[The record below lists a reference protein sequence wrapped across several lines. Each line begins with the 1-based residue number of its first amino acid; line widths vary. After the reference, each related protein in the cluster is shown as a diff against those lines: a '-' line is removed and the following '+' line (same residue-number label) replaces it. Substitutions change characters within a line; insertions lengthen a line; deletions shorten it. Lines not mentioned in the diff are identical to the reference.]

1 MANDLKM
8 EVILQAIDRATRP
21 IRAVTQGSVGLGR
34 ALKDS
39 RDQLKTLQ
47 AQQSDI
53 SSFRTLKSQTEQTG
67 QALQASRDTVRQLSR
82 EMQDHQRTIAPLQAS
97 YNAVAAQSDKL
108 SAEHKALTQQ
118 LRETRQESRAAN
130 QTWQQNR
137 LRIRELGQQLGST
150 ATPTKK
156 LRDEYAALVA
166 KQKDQL
172 VLVRALTDRQKTLS
186 QQHRESAANTRQHK
200 ERVGE
205 LSAQLREA
213 KEPLQGLNRAFREG
227 VREASALKRQ
237 HQDQQVQLQGL
248 RNKLGAAG
256 ISTRNLSQH
265 ERDLRQRIEQTNQTI
280 TEQGRRMQRLT
291 AQTKQLAMARAQYD
305 KSQQLAGSMAG
316 VGAGSAAAGAAMGMP
331 VLSIVKD
338 YMSLEDAMAGVAKQ
352 VEGARDANGNLTP
365 IYYEM
370 QDAIKSMAERIPM
383 ATTEIAA
390 LVEGAARMGV
400 SGKDNLLAFAEVAAN
415 AATAFELPADQIGEN
430 LARIADLYKI
440 PIQNVSQ
447 LGDAIN
453 YLDDNAKSKGA
464 DIIEVLQRTAGVT
477 ASVGMSYKDAAAL
490 GSTFL
495 TLGSSAE
502 TAATATKAMIR
513 ELGIATEQPKR
524 FQKGLE
530 ALGLDAAAVQ
540 KSMARDATGT
550 IQQVLDAINKLPKEN
565 QLTVATQLFGDEF
578 GDDAS
583 NLANNI
589 AEYRRQ
595 LELANGE
602 AGKGSMQKEADI
614 AAQLISKRWIMAKN
628 RAFNLSSALGETL
641 KPTLIELLNTLSS
654 VIKRVDGWVKANPKL
669 AGQILQTVAGVAA
682 LAAGFGAVTLAMASF
697 IGPFAMLRYGLT
709 LIGIKGT
716 SLTGVLVRLGK
727 FALPLVWKGILLIGR
742 ALLMNPIGL
751 AVTAI
756 AGAAYLIY
764 KNWEPIKAFFL
775 GLWEEIKA
783 GFNGG
788 FAGIAKLI
796 LDFSPLGLFY
806 RAFAGVMSYFGVD
819 MPAKFSDFGGMLL
832 DGLVN
837 GIKNKLGAVKD
848 AISSVG
854 DSTVGWFK
862 EKLGIHSP
870 SRVFAELGGFT
881 MQGLEQGLVGGQ
893 GGPLGAVTAMAKQL
907 AAAGAVTFGLSGPA
921 IAMDNRPPLSPVP
934 AAGARAAAAPL
945 PPVTVNVYPSAGM
958 NEQQLA
964 QLVGQKVAEAMRA
977 SQIRNRSSLSDQE

>member
-21 IRAVTQGSVGLGR
+21 IRAITQGSVGLGR

-47 AQQSDI
+47 EQQRDV
-53 SSFRTLKSQTEQTG
+53 SSWRTLRAASEQTET
-67 QALQASRDTVRQLSR
+67 ALQAARDRV
-82 EMQDHQRTIAPLQAS
+82 
-97 YNAVAAQSDKL
+97 
-108 SAEHKALTQQ
+108 KALGKD
-118 LRETRQESRAAN
+118 LAAAGVPTRQMTRDLKGA
-130 QTWQQNR
+130 
-137 LRIRELGQQLGST
+137 IRE
-150 ATPTKK
+150 AT
-156 LRDEYAALVA
+156 
-166 KQKDQL
+166 
-172 VLVRALTDRQKTLS
+172 
-186 QQHRESAANTRQHK
+186 
-200 ERVGE
+200 
-205 LSAQLREA
+205 
-213 KEPLQGLNRAFREG
+213 
-227 VREASALKRQ
+227 ALKKQ
-237 HQDQQVQLQGL
+237 HQEQQVQLQGL

-265 ERDLRQRIEQTNQTI
+265 ERDLRQRIEQTNKTI

-305 KSQQLAGSMAG
+305 KTQQLAGSMAG

-331 VLSIVKD
+331 VLSTVQS
-338 YMSLEDAMAGVAKQ
+338 YMSFEDAMAGVAKQ
-352 VEGARDANGNLTP
+352 VEGARDDNGQLTST
-365 IYYEM
+365 YFEM
-370 QDAIKSMAERIPM
+370 ADAIKAMAQRIPM

-400 SGKDNLLAFAEVAAN
+400 TGKDNLLAFAEVAAN

-495 TLGSSAE
+495 TLG
-502 TAATATKAMIR
+502 ATAEVAGTATNAMIG
-513 ELGIATEQPKR
+513 ELAIATQQPAR
-524 FQKGLE
+524 FQSGLKALGLE
-530 ALGLDAAAVQ
+530 AKALQNG
-540 KSMARDATGT
+540 MAENATGT
-550 IQQVLDAINKLPKEN
+550 LQQVLDAINKLPKAE
-565 QLTVATQLFGDEF
+565 QLGVTTQLFGKEF
-578 GDDAS
+578 GDDAAK
-583 NLANNI
+583 LAQNI
-589 AEYRRQ
+589 GEYRRQ
-595 LELANGE
+595 LELANSV
-602 AGKGSMQKEADI
+602 AGAGSMQREADI
-614 AAQLISKRWIMAKN
+614 RAELMSARLEMAKN
-628 RAFNLSSALGETL
+628 RAFNLSATLGETL
-641 KPTLIELLNTLSS
+641 RPTLVELFESFNS
-654 VIKRVDGWVKANPKL
+654 VVSRVNDWVKANPKL
-669 AGQILQTVAGVAA
+669 AGQILKTVAGVAA
-682 LAAGFGAVTLAMASF
+682 LAAGFGAVTLGMASF
-697 IGPFAMLRYGLT
+697 LGPFAMARYALT
-709 LIGIKGT
+709 LFGIKGAGLG
-716 SLTGVLVRLGK
+716 SVLFNLGK
-727 FALPLVWKGILLIGR
+727 VALPIVGKAILFIGR
-742 ALLMNPIGL
+742 ALMMNPIGL

-775 GLWEEIKA
+775 GLWAEIKQ
-783 GFNGG
+783 G
-788 FAGIAKLI
+788 FAGGLTGIATLI
-796 LDFSPLGLFY
+796 LNFSPLGLFY
-806 RAFAGVMSYFGVD
+806 RAFAAMMNYFGVD

-934 AAGARAAAAPL
+934 AASARAAAAPL

-977 SQIRNRSSLSDQE
+977 NQIRNRSSLSDQE

>member
-21 IRAVTQGSVGLGR
+21 IRAITQGSVGLGR

-47 AQQSDI
+47 EQQRDV
-53 SSFRTLKSQTEQTG
+53 SSWRTLRAASEQTET
-67 QALQASRDTVRQLSR
+67 ALQAARDRV
-82 EMQDHQRTIAPLQAS
+82 
-97 YNAVAAQSDKL
+97 
-108 SAEHKALTQQ
+108 KALGKD
-118 LRETRQESRAAN
+118 LAAAGVPTRQMTRDLKGA
-130 QTWQQNR
+130 
-137 LRIRELGQQLGST
+137 IRE
-150 ATPTKK
+150 AT
-156 LRDEYAALVA
+156 
-166 KQKDQL
+166 
-172 VLVRALTDRQKTLS
+172 
-186 QQHRESAANTRQHK
+186 
-200 ERVGE
+200 
-205 LSAQLREA
+205 
-213 KEPLQGLNRAFREG
+213 
-227 VREASALKRQ
+227 ALKKQ
-237 HQDQQVQLQGL
+237 HQEQQVQLQGL

-265 ERDLRQRIEQTNQTI
+265 ERDLRQRIEQTNKTI

-305 KSQQLAGSMAG
+305 KTQQLAGSMAG

-331 VLSIVKD
+331 VLSTVQS
-338 YMSLEDAMAGVAKQ
+338 YMSFEDAMAGVAKQ
-352 VEGARDANGNLTP
+352 VEGARDDNGQLTST
-365 IYYEM
+365 YFEM
-370 QDAIKSMAERIPM
+370 ADAIKAMAQRIPM

-400 SGKDNLLAFAEVAAN
+400 TGKDNLLAFAEVAAN

-495 TLGSSAE
+495 TLG
-502 TAATATKAMIR
+502 ATAEVAGTATNAMIR
-513 ELGIATEQPKR
+513 ELAIATQQPAR
-524 FQKGLE
+524 FQSGLKALGLE
-530 ALGLDAAAVQ
+530 AKALQNG
-540 KSMARDATGT
+540 MAENATGT
-550 IQQVLDAINKLPKEN
+550 LQQVLDAINKLPKAE
-565 QLTVATQLFGDEF
+565 QLGVTTQLFGKEF
-578 GDDAS
+578 GDDAAK
-583 NLANNI
+583 LAQNI
-589 AEYRRQ
+589 GEYRRQ
-595 LELANGE
+595 LELANSV
-602 AGKGSMQKEADI
+602 AGAGSMQREADI
-614 AAQLISKRWIMAKN
+614 RAELMSARLEMAKN
-628 RAFNLSSALGETL
+628 RAFNLSATLGETL
-641 KPTLIELLNTLSS
+641 RPTLVELFESFNS
-654 VIKRVDGWVKANPKL
+654 VVSRVNDWVKANPKL
-669 AGQILQTVAGVAA
+669 AGQILKTVAGVAA
-682 LAAGFGAVTLAMASF
+682 LAAGFGAVTLGMASF
-697 IGPFAMLRYGLT
+697 LGPFAMARYALT
-709 LIGIKGT
+709 LFGIKGAGLG
-716 SLTGVLVRLGK
+716 SVLFNLGK
-727 FALPLVWKGILLIGR
+727 VALPIVGKAILFIGR
-742 ALLMNPIGL
+742 ALMMNPIGL

-775 GLWEEIKA
+775 GLWAEIKQ
-783 GFNGG
+783 G
-788 FAGIAKLI
+788 FAGGLTGIATLI
-796 LDFSPLGLFY
+796 LNFSPLGLFY
-806 RAFAGVMSYFGVD
+806 RAFAAMMNYFGVD

-893 GGPLGAVTAMAKQL
+893 AGPLGAVTAMAKQL

-934 AAGARAAAAPL
+934 AASARAAAAPL

-977 SQIRNRSSLSDQE
+977 NQIRNRSSLSDQE

>member
-21 IRAVTQGSVGLGR
+21 IRAITQGSVGLGR

-47 AQQSDI
+47 AQQRDV
-53 SSFRTLKSQTEQTG
+53 SSWRTLRAASEQTET
-67 QALQASRDTVRQLSR
+67 ALQAARDRV
-82 EMQDHQRTIAPLQAS
+82 
-97 YNAVAAQSDKL
+97 
-108 SAEHKALTQQ
+108 KALGKD
-118 LRETRQESRAAN
+118 LAAAGVPTRQMTRDLKGA
-130 QTWQQNR
+130 
-137 LRIRELGQQLGST
+137 IRE
-150 ATPTKK
+150 AT
-156 LRDEYAALVA
+156 
-166 KQKDQL
+166 
-172 VLVRALTDRQKTLS
+172 
-186 QQHRESAANTRQHK
+186 
-200 ERVGE
+200 
-205 LSAQLREA
+205 
-213 KEPLQGLNRAFREG
+213 
-227 VREASALKRQ
+227 ALKKQ
-237 HQDQQVQLQGL
+237 HQEQQVQLQGL

-265 ERDLRQRIEQTNQTI
+265 ERDLRQRIEQTNQVI
-280 TEQGRRMQRLT
+280 NEQTRRMQRLA
-291 AQTKQLAMARAQYD
+291 AQQKQAAAARAQYD
-305 KSQQLAGSMAG
+305 KTQQLAGSMAG

-331 VLSIVKD
+331 VLSTVQS
-338 YMSLEDAMAGVAKQ
+338 YMSFEDAMAGVAKQ
-352 VEGARDANGNLTP
+352 VAGARDDNGQLTST
-365 IYYEM
+365 YYEM
-370 QDAIKSMAERIPM
+370 ADAIKAMGERIPM

-400 SGKDNLLAFAEVAAN
+400 TGKDNLLAFAEVAAN

-495 TLGSSAE
+495 TLG
-502 TAATATKAMIR
+502 ATAEVAGTATNAMIR
-513 ELGIATEQPKR
+513 ELAIASQQPKR
-524 FQKGLE
+524 FQAGLKALGLE
-530 ALGLDAAAVQ
+530 AEALQSG
-540 KSMARDATGT
+540 MAENATGT
-550 IQQVLDAINKLPKEN
+550 LQQVLDAINKLPKAE
-565 QLTVATQLFGDEF
+565 QLGVTTQLFGKEF
-578 GDDAS
+578 GDDAAK
-583 NLANNI
+583 LAQNI
-589 AEYRRQ
+589 GEYRRQ
-595 LELANGE
+595 LELANST
-602 AGKGSMQKEADI
+602 AGAGSMQREADI
-614 AAQLISKRWIMAKN
+614 RAELMSARLEMAKN
-628 RAFNLSSALGETL
+628 NAFNLSATLGETL
-641 KPTLIELLNTLSS
+641 RPTLVELFESFNS
-654 VIKRVDGWVKANPKL
+654 VVSRVNDWVKANPEL
-669 AGQILQTVAGVAA
+669 AGQILKTVAGVAA
-682 LAAGFGAVTLAMASF
+682 LAAGFGAVTLGMASF
-697 IGPFAMLRYGLT
+697 LGPFAMARYALT
-709 LIGIKGT
+709 LFGIKGAGLG
-716 SLTGVLVRLGK
+716 SVLFNLGK
-727 FALPLVWKGILLIGR
+727 VAFPLVGKAILFIGR
-742 ALLMNPIGL
+742 ALMMNPIGL

-788 FAGIAKLI
+788 FAGIAALI
-796 LDFSPLGLFY
+796 LNFSPLGLFY

-907 AAAGAVTFGLSGPA
+907 AAAGAFTFGLGGPA
-921 IAMDNRPPLSPVP
+921 IAMDNRPPLS
-934 AAGARAAAAPL
+934 AAASSAPVVVQGDTYQITIHAAPGTDTAGL
-945 PPVTVNVYPSAGM
+945 RQMFNQLLDERERGKAARVRSALG
-958 NEQQLA
+958 
-964 QLVGQKVAEAMRA
+964 
-977 SQIRNRSSLSDQE
+977 DQE